1 MAALTWPEV
10 VALDSDLAEVHPLVQ
25 ERILARVMDRVDPA
39 MLGGETGGKYL
50 LARLYLAAH
59 HGRLALPG
67 DADAAGPVISKS
79 ADGLSKSY
87 AAPSVIEAEGALGS
101 TRWGRLYHAEVRA
114 STARA
119 GYSA

>member
-10 VALDSDLAEVHPLVQ
+10 VALDSDLDEVHPLVQ
-25 ERILARVMDRVDPA
+25 DRILARVMERVDPA
-39 MLGGETGGKYL
+39 MFGGETGGKYK

-67 DADAAGPVISKS
+67 DADTAGPVVSESVGGI
-79 ADGLSKSY
+79 AASY
-87 AAPSVIEAEGALGS
+87 AATAGSEDGEGLGA
-101 TRWGRLYHAEVRA
+101 TRWGRLYRAEVRT
-114 STARA
+114 SSARA

>member
-10 VALDSDLAEVHPLVQ
+10 VALDSDLDEVHPLVQ
-25 ERILARVMDRVDPA
+25 DRILARVMERVDPA

-67 DADAAGPVISKS
+67 DADTAGPVTSESVGGIS
-79 ADGLSKSY
+79 ASY
-87 AAPSVIEAEGALGS
+87 AAPASSESEDGLQG
-101 TRWGRLYHAEVRA
+101 TRWGRAYRGEVRTSA
-114 STARA
+114 ARA
-119 GYSA
+119 GLSV